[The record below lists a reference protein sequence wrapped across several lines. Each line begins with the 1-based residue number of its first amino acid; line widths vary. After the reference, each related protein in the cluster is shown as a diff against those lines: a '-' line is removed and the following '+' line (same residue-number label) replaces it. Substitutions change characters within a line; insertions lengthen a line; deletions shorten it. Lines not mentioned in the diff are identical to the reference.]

1 MPNEAFD
8 RLSVKSASMISPGT
22 MNAPYGTPS
31 TSLMREP
38 IAAPNTMK

>member
-8 RLSVKSASMISPGT
+8 RLSVKSDSMMSPGT
-22 MNAPYGTPS
+22 MNAPYGTPES
-31 TSLMREP
+31 SPMREP